1 MDYLEQ
7 YKKYKDIK
15 EIYEFIDDVLKL
27 RSLYSTMQYDEMLKH
42 IQYLMT
48 KYEKETKEWKKNHN
62 VPPQTYYQYYINAE
76 AFLEAKGKDILIKKV
91 INKI

>member
-48 KYEKETKEWKKNHN
+48 KYEKETKEWNKNHK

-76 AFLEAKGKDILIKKV
+76 AFLEAKGKEILIKEV
-91 INKI
+91 IKKI

>member
-1 MDYLEQ
+1 MDYLDQ

-48 KYEKETKEWKKNHN
+48 KY
-62 VPPQTYYQYYINAE
+62 
-76 AFLEAKGKDILIKKV
+76 
-91 INKI
+91 

>member
-1 MDYLEQ
+1 MDYLDQ

-48 KYEKETKEWKKNHN
+48 KYEKETKEWNKNHN
-62 VPPQTYYQYYINAE
+62 VPPQTYYQCYINAE
-76 AFLEAKGKDILIKKV
+76 AFLEAKGKDILIKEGIK
-91 INKI
+91 KI